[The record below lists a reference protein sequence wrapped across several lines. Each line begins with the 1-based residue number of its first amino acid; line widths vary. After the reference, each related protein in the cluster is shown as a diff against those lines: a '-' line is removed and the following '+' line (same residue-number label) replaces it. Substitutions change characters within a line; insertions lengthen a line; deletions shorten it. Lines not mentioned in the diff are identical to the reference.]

1 MLTIICGEDV
11 IASRNYYSYLY
22 ESYKKRQYSIEFV
35 KANEL
40 SKITKWMGESASLF
54 AEKSIFFTENLS
66 KKIQRKGA
74 GEISK
79 TIDKIIL
86 MKDVEVVSWEQ
97 EKQKRELKISS
108 KAKIKEFK
116 PDKTIFKFLDACFR
130 GNIKNFLYTL
140 NNLPKTTDDLFIFV
154 MLVRHIRNLL
164 LVKHGIVP
172 KNIQK
177 WQLWK
182 LESQAKL
189 WKKNDLEEFYHGLHK
204 IDIALKTSKNPY
216 SVKKSLDILACY
228 FL

>member
-11 IASRNYYSYLY
+11 ISSRNYYSYLL
-22 ESYKKRQYSIEFV
+22 ESYKKKQYSIEFV
-35 KANEL
+35 QANDL
-40 SKITKWMGESASLF
+40 SNITKWMGESASLF
-54 AEKSIFFTENLS
+54 SVKSIFFTENLS

-79 TIDKIIL
+79 TINKIIS
-86 MKDVEVVSWEQ
+86 MKDVEVISWEQ
-97 EKQKRELKISS
+97 EKQKRELKISD

-116 PDKTIFKFLDACFR
+116 PDKTIFKFLDTCYK
-130 GNIKNFLYTL
+130 GNIKDFLHTL
-140 NNLPKTTDDLFIFV
+140 NNLPKTTDDLFVFI
-154 MLVRHIRNLL
+154 MLIRHIRNLL
-164 LVKHGIVP
+164 LIKYEIIP
-172 KNIQK
+172 KKIQK

-189 WKKNDLEEFYHGLHK
+189 WKKKNLEEFYHGLHK